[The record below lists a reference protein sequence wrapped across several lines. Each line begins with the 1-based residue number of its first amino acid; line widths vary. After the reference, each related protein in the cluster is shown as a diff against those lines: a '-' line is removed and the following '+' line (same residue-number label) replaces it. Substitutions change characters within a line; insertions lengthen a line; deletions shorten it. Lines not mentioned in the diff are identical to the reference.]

1 VDRIVFQPVT
11 ELAGALA
18 RREISSREL
27 LEAYLENIEAV
38 NPAVNAVVTLDA
50 DAALAAAG
58 TADAA
63 RASGVEVGPLHGVPM
78 TIKDSI
84 ETAGIRTTSGS
95 PDLAEHVPSRDADA
109 VARLRAA
116 GAIIFGK
123 TNLPTLAMDWQSY
136 NPLFGVTNNP
146 WDETRAAGGSSG
158 GSAAAIAAG
167 LTGLELGS
175 DIRGSLRVPA
185 HFCGVFALKP
195 TFGIVPGR
203 GHIPG
208 PPGVL
213 SGADM
218 GVLGPLG
225 RSAED
230 LDLALGVLAGADP
243 VQAKA
248 WRLDLPPP
256 RAESLGEY
264 RIAAWLDDGYC
275 AVDGATRSLLHEA
288 VEALRGAGGSI
299 DESARPV
306 GIAEAHEVYER
317 LFAAAISAGMPDFVL
332 EAIEA
337 STPPGATEDDPLALK
352 IARAYSQR
360 HRDWILLHEHRLQL
374 SARWAAFFQDYDAL
388 LCPVTPTPAIP
399 HDHSADLESRT
410 ILVDGERRSYLEQSV
425 WSSLAGAAYLPSV
438 VVPVGRSKEGLPVGM
453 QVIAPHLEDRTA
465 IDIAKQIGQVTGGYQ
480 VPPLAQRADRAVPAA
495 DGGHTR
501 RRESVWT

>member
-1 VDRIVFQPVT
+1 VDEIVFQPVT
-11 ELAGALA
+11 RLSGALV
-18 RREISSREL
+18 RGEISSREL
-27 LEAYLENIEAV
+27 LEAYLENIAAI

-58 TADAA
+58 AADAA
-63 RASGVEVGPLHGVPM
+63 RASGAEVGPLHGVPM

-84 ETAGIRTTSGS
+84 ETAGMRTTSGS
-95 PDLAEHVPSRDADA
+95 PDFAEHVPARDADA

-123 TNLPTLAMDWQSY
+123 TNLPTLAADWQSY

-146 WDETRAAGGSSG
+146 WDETRTAGGSSG
-158 GSAAAIAAG
+158 GSAAAVAAG
-167 LTGLELGS
+167 LTGFELGS

-208 PPGVL
+208 PPGAL

-243 VQAKA
+243 VQSKA

-275 AVDGATRSLLHEA
+275 AVDDATGSLLHET
-288 VEALRGAGGSI
+288 VEALRQAGGSI

-317 LFAAAISAGMPDFVL
+317 LFAAAISAGVPDVVV

-337 STPPGATEDDPLALK
+337 STPPGPTEDDPLALK

-388 LCPVTPTPAIP
+388 LCPVTPTPAFP
-399 HDHSADLESRT
+399 HDHSADVDSRT
-410 ILVDGERRSYLEQSV
+410 ISVDGEERSYLDQSV
-425 WSSLAGAAYLPSV
+425 WPSLAGAAYLPAV
-438 VVPVGRSKEGLPVGM
+438 VAPVGLTNDGLPVGI

-465 IDIAKQIGQVTGGYQ
+465 IDIARHIEQVVGGYR
-480 VPPLAQRADRAVPAA
+480 VPPLA
-495 DGGHTR
+495 R
-501 RRESVWT
+501 RG

>member
-352 IARAYSQR
+352 IDRAYSQR

-438 VVPVGRSKEGLPVGM
+438 VVPVGLSKEGLPVGI

-480 VPPLAQRADRAVPAA
+480 VPPLAQR
-495 DGGHTR
+495 G
-501 RRESVWT
+501 